1 MCIGTAA
8 VYIVNIQVGIYKT
21 YLLGKGK
28 VSTTISLNLSQIDPE
43 HNFFFFF
50 KGIAVGLE
58 DEPERRFFT
67 SNDIE
72 EVSIFS

>member
-1 MCIGTAA
+1 MGIGTPA

-21 YLLGKGK
+21 YLLGKGQ
-28 VSTTISLNLSQIDPE
+28 VSTTISFNLSQIDPE
-43 HNFFFFF
+43 HNYFFF

-67 SNDIE
+67 CNDIE